1 MTLKSRIAALELAS
15 GDHRRE
21 IIFYRVGY
29 DENDPEKMANIARVR
44 QAGGIVFEILTT
56 KDENLEN
63 QA

>member
-1 MTLKSRIAALELAS
+1 MTLKSRLAALEAA
-15 GDHRRE
+15 GDGRRQE

-29 DENDPEKMANIARVR
+29 DENDPEKMSEVEKVR